1 MNILVILRAIQ
12 DPAGITVNRKAQK
25 VFVNRARHVFN
36 PSDRNALEAALRLGG
51 EVKVAA
57 IGAGPAEQVLRDAR
71 AMGARR
77 ALLVND
83 PALGEADAFVLTN
96 VLGHALDHLGGADL
110 VLCGAECL
118 DADLGQV
125 GPRLA
130 EGLGRPFIAGAHQVE
145 VLAGAVRA
153 VVAREGR
160 FVQVE
165 ADLPAVVSVARDS
178 NKPRYA
184 PGKNL
189 INIYSDAGAVETVTT
204 KALGIDPSE
213 LAPLTE
219 ARGEAFPP
227 EREPGKRLEGDVAGQ
242 LADILRQAI

>member
-1 MNILVILRAIQ
+1 MNILVILRAVQ

-25 VFVNRARHVFN
+25 VFVNRAQHVFN

-51 EVKVAA
+51 EVTAVAF
-57 IGAGPAEQVLRDAR
+57 GAGPAEQVLRDAR

-83 PALGEADAFVLTN
+83 SALGGADAFVLAN
-96 VLGHALDHLGGADL
+96 VLGHVLDHLGGADL

-118 DADLGQV
+118 DADLAQV

-130 EGLGRPFIAGAHQVE
+130 QCLERPFIAGAHQIE
-145 VLAGAVRA
+145 VRAGAVRA
-153 VVAREGR
+153 VAARGGR

-165 ADLPAVVSVARDS
+165 ADLPAVISVTRDS

-189 INIYSDAGAVETVTT
+189 INVYSDAGAVETVTT
-204 KALGIDPSE
+204 AALGMDPAE
-213 LAPLTE
+213 LTPLTE

-227 EREPGKRLEGDVAGQ
+227 EREPGKRLEGDIAGQ
-242 LADILRQAI
+242 LADILRQVI